1 MEKPRLLKADE
12 IEVRVKQ
19 VGETYAQ
26 LLLYKTARADMD
38 ILDETYGP
46 ENWQNDYKTIK
57 DNMSCGI
64 GVFNGTS
71 WVWKWDCGTES
82 NTEKEKGE
90 ASDSFKRASVRW
102 GIGRELY
109 TSPKIA
115 ALCEAMGGVKKDG
128 NFWKLNY
135 PYKKYS
141 VKKITYNDDRTINKL
156 TIVDDR
162 GNIIWSNDRS

>member
-57 DNMSCGI
+57 DNMYCGI

>member
-57 DNMSCGI
+57 DNMYCGI

-135 PYKKYS
+135 PYKKSS